1 MTTSTLLT
9 DDALWVAARV
19 LARWGKISQE
29 EDFWHM
35 IEAATLQ
42 YTLRRDQ
49 EDDLHRL
56 LRDIRRGVERHARQ
70 PHITPTQEGAAT

>member
-19 LARWGKISQE
+19 LARWSKIGQE
-29 EDFWHM
+29 EDFWRM
-35 IEAATLQ
+35 IDAAAPQ
-42 YTLRRDQ
+42 RTLRPDQ
-49 EDDLHRL
+49 EDDLRRL
-56 LRDIRRGVERHARQ
+56 LRDIRRSVERHARQ